1 VFVQPLRSLGEGVYD
16 LFGLPLVRFT
26 KDRAQKRRRHLVS
39 FVAWTFGAPS
49 KATLLLTKEPLRDPP
64 EIFNAPDLSEERPS
78 HERGIYRGELQE
90 AVAGGGGD
98 HEEDITEPAR
108 RLPVAVDLDEH
119 AGETVERRIH
129 IYG

>member
-1 VFVQPLRSLGEGVYD
+1 MALPFLFAKHPTHGWLGVSYTFERPNARRGLWARLR
-16 LFGLPLVRFT
+16 
-26 KDRAQKRRRHLVS
+26 
-39 FVAWTFGAPS
+39 GAAL